1 MVNQQKFYS
10 VSEAAKVLNV
20 CVETM
25 RRYIA
30 DGRLPA
36 LKLPGGHYR
45 IRLADLKLLAKK

>member
-1 MVNQQKFYS
+1 MVGKQKYYT
-10 VSEAAKVLNV
+10 VSEAAKVMNV

-30 DGRLPA
+30 DGRLHA

-45 IRLADLKLLAKK
+45 IR